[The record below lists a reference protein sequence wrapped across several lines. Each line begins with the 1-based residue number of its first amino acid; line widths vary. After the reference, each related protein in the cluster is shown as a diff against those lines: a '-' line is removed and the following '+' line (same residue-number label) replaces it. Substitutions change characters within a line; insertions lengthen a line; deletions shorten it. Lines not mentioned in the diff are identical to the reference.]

1 MNASKQ
7 SAVVGILVDDQ
18 MQFTLA
24 ELSRICQIDIA
35 LVIELVDEGV
45 LTPTSDD
52 AEQWMFGG
60 TTLRRV
66 RKALRLTRDL
76 ELTAASAALVLDLLD
91 EIETLRAR
99 LRRFDPS

>member
-1 MNASKQ
+1 MNPSKEP
-7 SAVVGILVDDQ
+7 AVIGIVVDDR

-24 ELSRICQIDIA
+24 ELSRICQVDIA
-35 LVIELVDEGV
+35 LVIELVDEGI
-45 LTPTSDD
+45 LTPNGDE
-52 AEQWMFGG
+52 AERWMFGG

-76 ELTAASAALVLDLLD
+76 ELNAASAALVLDLLD

-99 LRRFDPS
+99 LRRLGSS

>member
-1 MNASKQ
+1 MNPSER

-35 LVIELVDEGV
+35 LVVELVDEGV
-45 LTPTSDD
+45 LTPSGDD
-52 AEQWMFGG
+52 ADRWLFGG

-76 ELTAASAALVLDLLD
+76 ELNAASAALVLDLLD
-91 EIETLRAR
+91 EIEILRAR
-99 LRRFDPS
+99 LRRLGPS